1 MATAMTATVNKAPIG
16 GHQNEDLTTF
26 EEVTQRYLKER
37 QKRLREEGDAQYID
51 VSLFDEYRHFQDDP
65 WVAPAAVKDI
75 KTQFPDSRC
84 EMLII
89 GAGLAGL
96 LYAVRMIEAGV
107 RPQDI
112 RIIDRAGGFGGTWY
126 WNRHPGLTCDVES
139 YCYLPLLEE
148 TGYIPKHKY
157 SHSEEIR
164 EYMNHIAE
172 KWGVS
177 ELAIFQ
183 TEAQKLQWDEA
194 GKGWKV
200 DLIQHRKGE
209 PSQTLNIRA
218 SFVVMGNGLAHWPKL
233 PDIPGILD
241 YKGDVFQASRW
252 AYDLTG
258 GSPLDPSL
266 TKLKDKRVAVI
277 GTGATGVQIIP
288 QLAQWAK
295 HLYVVQRTPA
305 SVSYRGQKET
315 DPEWFRKEVATSKGW
330 QRERTKNFHRH
341 ISLGKKPPINLVD
354 DEWTRAPTLVSI
366 TGHVDGPKSA
376 EEVPAYVQKLNE
388 VDRPRQ
394 KLIRERVDQEVK
406 DPVVAEK
413 LKPWYQTWCKRP
425 CFHDEYLKTFNRD
438 NVTLVDTD
446 GKGLDALTTDSFV
459 VGHQSYPVDMV
470 IFATGYRNPLAGSV
484 ADKAKA
490 SITGRNG
497 ISMSDE
503 WAENGPKTLHGVIDY
518 NFPNMFQSGP
528 LQASNGGVYVSM
540 SDALS
545 THSAYIFQQAK
556 RKAGGKPFAM
566 APTAE
571 AAENWGT
578 QIEMRAFSF
587 AAAFGCTP
595 SFFNLEGGIEHIPA
609 EKQAVKA
616 RSGVWGAGFEDFSK
630 KLETWRADDNIR
642 DIDVW
647 I

>member
-148 TGYIPKHKY
+148 TGNG
-157 SHSEEIR
+157 
-164 EYMNHIAE
+164 EY
-172 KWGVS
+172 
-177 ELAIFQ
+177 Q
-183 TEAQKLQWDEA
+183 
-194 GKGWKV
+194 
-200 DLIQHRKGE
+200 
-209 PSQTLNIRA
+209 
-218 SFVVMGNGLAHWPKL
+218 
-233 PDIPGILD
+233 
-241 YKGDVFQASRW
+241 
-252 AYDLTG
+252 
-258 GSPLDPSL
+258 SL
-266 TKLKDKRVAVI
+266 
-277 GTGATGVQIIP
+277 
-288 QLAQWAK
+288 
-295 HLYVVQRTPA
+295 
-305 SVSYRGQKET
+305 
-315 DPEWFRKEVATSKGW
+315 
-330 QRERTKNFHRH
+330 
-341 ISLGKKPPINLVD
+341 
-354 DEWTRAPTLVSI
+354 
-366 TGHVDGPKSA
+366 
-376 EEVPAYVQKLNE
+376 
-388 VDRPRQ
+388 
-394 KLIRERVDQEVK
+394 
-406 DPVVAEK
+406 
-413 LKPWYQTWCKRP
+413 
-425 CFHDEYLKTFNRD
+425 
-438 NVTLVDTD
+438 
-446 GKGLDALTTDSFV
+446 
-459 VGHQSYPVDMV
+459 QSYPVDMV

-540 SDALS
+540 LDALS

-595 SFFNLEGGIEHIPA
+595 SFFNLESGIEHIPA